1 MESVFRSITRN
12 EDLIH
17 EWIEQLN
24 DYDYVDDDPE
34 IGVYSRYIDL
44 REYPPKLKNGGI
56 IVEYTDKIIQFKI
69 GWPKPC
75 FWTIQRDFNAV
86 FQKRSFRKNLL
97 KLVKETVAEKLGNT
111 E

>member
-1 MESVFRSITRN
+1 MESVFRSLTRN

-17 EWIEQLN
+17 EWGKQLT
-24 DYDYVDDDPE
+24 DYTYIDDDPE

-44 REYPPKLKNGGI
+44 KEYPPKLKNGGI
-56 IVEYTDKIIQFKI
+56 IVDYNNKIVTFKI
-69 GWPKPC
+69 GWPRPC

-86 FQKRSFRKNLL
+86 FQKQSFRVNLL
-97 KLVKETVAEKLGNT
+97 KLAQETVAEKLGNT